1 MIPKGLLALLVY
13 VLSKPSTIQ
22 NMKFFNFSELGA
34 CCRAAPPPEP
44 EETTSVH
51 VTTNSGRHVP
61 SSKRRRCNS
70 AAHWRPALHAI
81 SEDQAI
87 INQQKIQNQN
97 KSSSKAG
104 PGPGP
109 KPISKVR
116 RGDADSR

>member
-1 MIPKGLLALLVY
+1 
-13 VLSKPSTIQ
+13 
-22 NMKFFNFSELGA
+22 MKFFNFSELGS
-34 CCRAAPPPEP
+34 CCRAAPPPE
-44 EETTSVH
+44 ETTSVR

-81 SEDQAI
+81 SEDQSI

-104 PGPGP
+104 PGSGPGP
-109 KPISKVR
+109 RPIPKVR
-116 RGDADSR
+116 RGDTSPNDSRRNSVPVIIPAFSPTPFVF